1 MAVEA
6 AAGPMQGKLVVRN
19 IGLLLS
25 GDLGQPILDADT
37 IVAVDGRITAIGKG
51 KDVDTEKP
59 DLVIDAKGCAVAPGL
74 IDSHCHPVFGDWT
87 PRQNQLGWI
96 DSCVNGGVTTF
107 VSAGE
112 VHLPG
117 RPKDPVGVKAL
128 AITAQRTFANFR
140 PSGAKVM
147 AGAPVPEKTMGEEDY
162 AELARA
168 GVTMIG
174 EIGLGTV
181 NTGPE
186 AKKHVAWCRK
196 HGIQTI
202 IHTGGPSIPGSNLIS
217 HEVVLEADPDVIS
230 HINGGHTALGF
241 RPYLPVVRAGQGRH
255 RDRAQRQRAG
265 RDHGAENR
273 HRAQAHARGDPRHR
287 RAGGIGRAAARHSA
301 HDRVPGELRRRG
313 ARDRVL
319 HGHRQHRAR
328 AQAGCRPDRKRTSRP
343 TSCFSTRPSTRRA
356 RPCWTRLRSATCPA
370 SAW

>member
-6 AAGPMQGKLVVRN
+6 AAGPMKGKLVVRN

-51 KDVDTEKP
+51 KGIDADKA

-96 DSCVNGGVTTF
+96 NSCVNGGVTTF

-117 RPKDPVGVKAL
+117 RPKDPIGVKAL

-186 AKKHVAWCRK
+186 AKKHVDWCRK

-217 HEVVLEADPDVIS
+217 HEVVLEADPGCRQP
-230 HINGGHTALGF
+230 HQR
-241 RPYLPVVRAGQGRH
+241 RPH
-255 RDRAQRQRAG
+255 S
-265 RDHGAENR
+265 
-273 HRAQAHARGDPRHR
+273 ARR
-287 RAGGIGRAAARHSA
+287 RAISA
-301 HDRVPGELRRRG
+301 SS
-313 ARDRVL
+313 A
-319 HGHRQHRAR
+319 
-328 AQAGCRPDRKRTSRP
+328 SRP
-343 TSCFSTRPSTRRA
+343 RAPSRSCTTVTRRLPS
-356 RPCWTRLRSATCPA
+356 RR
-370 SAW
+370 